1 MRAGWIMAKKNAK
14 DEKKLSYSQELKL
27 LRDEGPQRLYLLY
40 GPEDYLREQFLLAL
54 KKLCLPEGEDDFSY
68 KRLDGPELDVNALAG
83 AIDAVPFMTERSFV
97 ELRGVDINKV
107 KDADAAAKILTD
119 IPDYCTVAFV
129 QSAQYEPD
137 GRLKLIKAIRANGH
151 DMKFTQQS
159 QWQLVDWITRRFA
172 AAGKS
177 ADMDAVQSLIF
188 ISGDLMSRL
197 IPEIEKVAAYAK
209 GERVTVDDVEAVANH
224 IPEAVVFSL
233 SDHIAARRYE
243 SAAQTLAELLADKN
257 NEPIMLLALLG
268 AQMRKLYAARLAQEG
283 GLGMKYIM
291 DTCNIK
297 YEFLAKNLAAS
308 ARGFA
313 LPQLRRAVE
322 LCAEADYM
330 MKSSS
335 QDDDELLKEVV
346 MRIASG
352 EEDA

>member
-119 IPDYCTVAFV
+119 I
-129 QSAQYEPD
+129 
-137 GRLKLIKAIRANGH
+137 KAIRANGH

-159 QWQLVDWITRRFA
+159 QGQLVDWITRRFA

-177 ADMDAVQSLIF
+177 ADMDAVQRLIF

-308 ARGFA
+308 ARGFT

-322 LCAEADYM
+322 LCAEVDYM

>member
-159 QWQLVDWITRRFA
+159 QGQLVDWITRRFA

-177 ADMDAVQSLIF
+177 ADTEAVQRLIF

-308 ARGFA
+308 ARGFT

-335 QDDDELLKEVV
+335 QDDDELLKGVV

>member
-1 MRAGWIMAKKNAK
+1 MAKKNAK

-159 QWQLVDWITRRFA
+159 QGQLVDWITRRFA
-172 AAGKS
+172 TAGKS
-177 ADMDAVQSLIF
+177 ADTEAVQRLIF

-209 GERVTVDDVEAVANH
+209 GEHVTVDDVEAVANH

-308 ARGFA
+308 ARGFT
-313 LPQLRRAVE
+313 LPQLRRALE

>member
-159 QWQLVDWITRRFA
+159 QGQLVDWITRRFA

-177 ADMDAVQSLIF
+177 ADTEAVQRLIF
-188 ISGDLMSRL
+188 ISGNLMSRL

-297 YEFLAKNLAAS
+297 YEFLAKNLAVS
-308 ARGFA
+308 ARGFT